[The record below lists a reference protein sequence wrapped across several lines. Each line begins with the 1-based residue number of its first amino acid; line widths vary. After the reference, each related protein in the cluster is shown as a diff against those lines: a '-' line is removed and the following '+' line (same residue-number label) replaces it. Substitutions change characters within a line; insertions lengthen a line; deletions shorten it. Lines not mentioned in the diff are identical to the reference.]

1 MLLPSSGTVEF
12 KPLSTMDAD
21 QIRNLSI
28 AEIETR
34 IDEEE
39 EELEELQFQHA
50 IRGRLENPM
59 LLRTKRRLIARL
71 KTIRNEKQTA
81 EEAA

>member
-1 MLLPSSGTVEF
+1 
-12 KPLSTMDAD
+12 MDAD
-21 QIRNLSI
+21 QIRDLNI

-71 KTIRNEKQTA
+71 KTVRNEKQA
-81 EEAA
+81 VQEEPA

>member
-1 MLLPSSGTVEF
+1 MRSGTVEF
-12 KPLSTMDAD
+12 NPFRLMDAD

-28 AEIETR
+28 EEIETR
-34 IDEEE
+34 IDEEQ

-59 LLRTKRRLIARL
+59 LLRTKRRLVARL
-71 KTIRNEKQTA
+71 KTIRNEKRTA
-81 EEAA
+81 EETA

>member
-1 MLLPSSGTVEF
+1 ME
-12 KPLSTMDAD
+12 AE

-28 AEIETR
+28 EEIETR

-50 IRGRLENPM
+50 IRGRLENPII
-59 LLRTKRRLIARL
+59 LRTKRRFIARL
-71 KTIRNEKQTA
+71 KTVLNEKQQA
-81 EEAA
+81 ADEA

>member
-1 MLLPSSGTVEF
+1 MLH
-12 KPLSTMDAD
+12 AD
-21 QIRNLSI
+21 DIRDLSI
-28 AEIETR
+28 EEIETR

-39 EELEELQFQHA
+39 EQYEELQFQHA

-71 KTIRNEKQTA
+71 KTVLNEKKR
-81 EEAA
+81 EEADAAA